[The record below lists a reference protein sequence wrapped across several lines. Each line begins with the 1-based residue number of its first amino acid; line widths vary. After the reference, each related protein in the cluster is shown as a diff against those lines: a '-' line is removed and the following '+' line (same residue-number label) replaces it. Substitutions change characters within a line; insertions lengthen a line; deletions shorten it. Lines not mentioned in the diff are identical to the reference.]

1 MTSRFLYEA
10 PESFAQAASKLK
22 ACADARVI
30 LGGTD
35 LMVLLEKNVIS
46 VEKVLDLTKIPN
58 VRDITEREDHYLFGA
73 GVTFAQLDQ
82 WAKAHPVYRALGEA
96 AVSIGTP
103 QVRNIATWVG
113 NLCNAVPSCD
123 MGAPSLIFDAKVQTI
138 DAAGDVKWLPV
149 RELFAGPK
157 RTVLKHDE
165 LVTHIKLPMADGSA
179 RSSYQK
185 FGPRKAS
192 DLAYVGVGVLLRRDA
207 EGRVADL
214 RIGLGAVGPTPL
226 LVGGL
231 ERFVGQRLDD
241 ALCREIGDAAAQAAK
256 PITDFRATEAYRREL
271 VAVETERA
279 LRVCMDGLQ

>member
-1 MTSRFLYEA
+1 MTSRFSYEA
-10 PESFAQAASKLK
+10 PESFVQAASALK
-22 ACADARVI
+22 ACAGARAI

-58 VRDITEREDHYLFGA
+58 VRAIEEQKTHYLFGA
-73 GVTFAQLDQ
+73 GVTFAQLDR
-82 WAKAHPVYRALGEA
+82 WAAAHPAYRALGEA

-123 MGAPSLIFDAKVQTI
+123 MGAPSLIFDAQVQII
-138 DAAGDVKWLPV
+138 DAAGVTRLLPV

-165 LVTHIKLPMADGSA
+165 LVTHIRLPKACA
-179 RSSYQK
+179 QTRSGYAK

-192 DLAYVGVGVLLRRDA
+192 DLAYVGVGVRLARDA
-207 EGRVADL
+207 AGRVEDL

-226 LVGGL
+226 LVTGL
-231 ERFVGQRLDD
+231 ERFIGQRLDD
-241 ALCREIGDAAAQAAK
+241 ALLADVCAAAGQAAK
-256 PITDFRATEAYRREL
+256 PITDFRATAEYRREL
-271 VAVETERA
+271 VIVETERA
-279 LRVCMDGLQ
+279 LRACMD